1 MRAGGWAVNKFVS
14 KFLCVMLRVGQVLS
28 EWLGQSGGMENEKG
42 KSGIGITGPRTV
54 GSVEQTTTVER
65 GEQKTRGRERE
76 AEAQAWWRN
85 LSQGERRLICSLMG
99 MLRGAKR
106 SQVVEVA
113 RAAAKW
119 ERGLGCFIK
128 VRLIHERSSRTG
140 ARRRLVDSGWV
151 RIEGRGEIGTGL
163 TVQNPRS
170 AEA

>member
-1 MRAGGWAVNKFVS
+1 MKREDGRRDAGHWEHRTANTEHS
-14 KFLCVMLRVGQVLS
+14 TS
-28 EWLGQSGGMENEKG
+28 
-42 KSGIGITGPRTV
+42 SGIGAGTARPSCQTAITEDRELKPEG
-54 GSVEQTTTVER
+54 R
-65 GEQKTRGRERE
+65 GRE
-76 AEAQAWWRN
+76 AEAQVWWRN

-106 SQVVEVA
+106 SQVAEVA

-128 VRLIHERSSRTG
+128 VRLIHERPGRTG

-151 RIEGRGEIGTGL
+151 RIEGRGEELKSGKLEREIGTGL

-170 AEA
+170 AEV